1 LTSTGKNA
9 RNNPMKTHS
18 FLFREGLWSVEG
30 VYFDDSG
37 RSIPLEGK
45 TRVTHLPRLWVNEG
59 ALELKPA
66 EGSIVIHSRYEVTPF
81 EEGLSTTS
89 WKSSN
94 PAVGELTGSFILVD
108 DAILS
113 VCRSGDGLFGGSEF
127 ILRVDDEQYLNRG
140 AFLRKNERLSSWSV
154 ILRKIKDGP
163 FPESV

>member
-1 LTSTGKNA
+1 V
-9 RNNPMKTHS
+9 
-18 FLFREGLWSVEG
+18 F
-30 VYFDDSG
+30 YFDDSG

-45 TRVTHLPRLWVNEG
+45 TRVTHLHRLWVNEG

-140 AFLRKNERLSSWSV
+140 AFLRKTKGFPPGLSCCERL
-154 ILRKIKDGP
+154 KDGP